1 FYQSLPFHSKRAQ
14 QNTMLPCDLLAEI
27 LSRLPAKNICQ
38 LKSVSKHWLNTIST
52 PQFKKL
58 HYNKSIQNPHLVV
71 IDESVKGSYFTKT
84 LTISTADLKR
94 NPTPN
99 LDKKFTLD
107 VLFQHY
113 TNFSIT
119 HCLICYNTK
128 NSIWVYNPTTQ
139 QNLELPPVSIPMISF
154 ELGYIPYSNEFKI
167 VHFFGK
173 KDEDNRVGY
182 EIITLK
188 DGSSIPSSW
197 RVLQNHKNSYKGGDH
212 STSKIASLSVNGSIY
227 WLVYDMQDNEKRI
240 VSLDLENEE
249 FRTISCPQ
257 DSSITQK
264 SLMIYQAQQLVE
276 VKGFLGL
283 AQFSANFSTVNI
295 FVLKEGNKKEQFWV
309 KEFSVHLSHVGH
321 WFKIVGFVP
330 FEEDNTSGDIMFIPN
345 NGRLLFYKIKKG
357 SFTNVGEFNLLRYS
371 RHNLYF
377 DSLFCLGGG

>member
-1 FYQSLPFHSKRAQ
+1 
-14 QNTMLPCDLLAEI
+14 MLPCDLLAEI

-58 HYNKSIQNPHLVV
+58 HYQKSIQNPHLVV
-71 IDESVKGSYFTKT
+71 IDESVKGNYFTKT
-84 LTISTADLKR
+84 LTISTADLKK
-94 NPTPN
+94 NPTPS

-107 VLFQHY
+107 VLFQHH
-113 TNFSIT
+113 TSFSIS

-128 NSIWVYNPTTQ
+128 NSIWCYNPTTQ

-154 ELGYIPYSNEFKI
+154 ELGYIPCSNEFKI

-188 DGSSIPSSW
+188 DGNFVPNSW
-197 RVLQNHKNSYKGGDH
+197 RVLQNRTNSYKGGDH
-212 STSKIASLSVNGSIY
+212 NTSKIASLSVNGSIY
-227 WLVYDMQDNEKRI
+227 WLIYDMQDNEKRI
-240 VSLDLENEE
+240 VSLDLKNEE

-276 VKGFLGL
+276 VKGFFGL
-283 AQFSANFSTVNI
+283 AQFSPKFSTVNI
-295 FVLKEGNKKEQFWV
+295 FVLKEGNKKEQFWI
-309 KEFSVHLSHVGH
+309 KKFSVNLCHVGH

-330 FEEDNTSGDIMFIPN
+330 FEEDNTSGEIMFIPN
-345 NGRLLFYKIKKG
+345 NGRLLFYNTKKA
-357 SFTNVGEFNLLRYS
+357 SFANVEEFNLLRYS
-371 RHNLYF
+371 HHNLYF
-377 DSLFCLGGG
+377 DSLFCLGRG